1 MSTSTDTPAR
11 GDAAARLHRSIFRLH
26 FYAGIVVA
34 PFLLVL
40 ALTGIVYLFNTEIDD
55 ALHPDWR
62 FVSQPGPSLPVAQ
75 MVDGALAAHPGAT
88 PTRIDLPTAPERTAV
103 VFLKAAD
110 GEAFRVHVDPVS
122 GDVRGRFTETGSL
135 VGAAGLL
142 HGSLMLGDGG
152 DRLVE
157 LVSCW
162 AIVLILTGLYLWWP
176 RGEQRVIGVFVPR
189 LGRGRLFW
197 RDLHAV
203 TGVWGSLL
211 LLFLLVSGLP
221 WATNWGGSLNR
232 AMASVGLGYPA
243 AYRTHIDH
251 AQVASDLASTPAT
264 TLAETTPGIPWT
276 LEQAPAP
283 HSHHQGHVMPAARP
297 IGVGRAAEVFA
308 GLGLTTAYRLSY
320 PKDAH
325 DVYTAYTYPDRPQG
339 QRTVHLDQYTG
350 AVVNDVGFADYG
362 FGAQLVELGV
372 QLHMGNYFGLAN
384 QLLMLFASLAGAVL
398 AVSGP
403 VMWLKRRR
411 TGLGAPA
418 PFATGRIAWGLAALL
433 LVLGLVFPTLGI
445 SIVAVL
451 LVERLIL
458 RRIAPLRDW
467 LGLAA

>member
-1 MSTSTDTPAR
+1 MSKPSETPAR
-11 GDAAARLHRSIFRLH
+11 GVDAARLHRTIFRLH

-40 ALTGIVYLFNTEIDD
+40 ALTGIVYLFDTEIDD

-62 FVSQPGPSLPVAQ
+62 FVSQPGASQPVEQLVNA
-75 MVDGALAAHPGAT
+75 ALAAYPGAT

-103 VFLKAAD
+103 VFLKSAD
-110 GEAFRVHVDPVS
+110 GEAFRVPVDPVS
-122 GDVRGRFTETGSL
+122 AAVRGRYTEAGSL

-142 HGSLMLGDGG
+142 HGSLMLGDRG

-176 RGEQRVIGVFVPR
+176 RGDHRLLGVWLPR

-203 TGVWGSLL
+203 AGVWGSLL
-211 LLFLLVSGLP
+211 LLFLLLSGLP

-243 AYRTHIDH
+243 AYRTHVDH
-251 AQVASDLASTPAT
+251 AQVASDPAAVVPLAA
-264 TLAETTPGIPWT
+264 TTPGIPWT
-276 LEQAPAP
+276 LEQAPSP
-283 HSHHQGHVMPAARP
+283 HSDHAGHAVSAATP
-297 IGVGRAAEVFA
+297 ISVGRAAEIYA
-308 GLGLTTAYRLSY
+308 GLGLRTAYRLSY

-339 QRTVHLDQYTG
+339 QRTVHLDQYSG
-350 AVVNDVGFADYG
+350 AVINDVGFADYG
-362 FGAQLVELGV
+362 RGAQLVELGV
-372 QLHMGNYFGLAN
+372 QLHMGNYFGLPN
-384 QLLMLFASLAGAVL
+384 QLLMLFASLTGALL

-411 TGLGAPA
+411 SGLGAPSPHPA
-418 PFATGRIAWGLAALL
+418 AATPWGLAALL
-433 LVLGLVFPTLGI
+433 LALGLLFPSLGL
-445 SIVAVL
+445 SLVAVL
-451 LVERLIL
+451 ATERLLL

-467 LGLAA
+467 LGLAP